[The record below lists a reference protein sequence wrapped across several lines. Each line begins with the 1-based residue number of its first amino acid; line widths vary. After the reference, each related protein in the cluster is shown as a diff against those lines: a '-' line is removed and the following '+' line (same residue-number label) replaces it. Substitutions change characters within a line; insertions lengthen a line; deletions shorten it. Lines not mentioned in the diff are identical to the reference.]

1 MPPKPHILVVDDEAG
16 IRESLSS
23 ILTDEGYIAET
34 ADSAE
39 RAIERAGY
47 GGLDVIL
54 LDVWLPGMD
63 GLEGLSRI
71 QSLPHPPAVIMI
83 SGHATIDTAVRATK
97 LGAFDFIEKPLS
109 LEKIIVLV
117 RNAVR
122 SAVSKTKI
130 RLFAP
135 LSAIATK
142 FSATAFP

>member
-39 RAIERAGY
+39 RAIARAGY

-71 QSLPHPPAVIMI
+71 QTLPHPPAVIMI
-83 SGHATIDTAVRATK
+83 SGHATIDTPVRAPK
-97 LGAFDFIEKPLS
+97 LA
-109 LEKIIVLV
+109 
-117 RNAVR
+117 
-122 SAVSKTKI
+122 
-130 RLFAP
+130 
-135 LSAIATK
+135 
-142 FSATAFP
+142 